1 MDLGAHLPTLVD
13 GVIGLTVLEGVALLV
28 HHRLTG
34 GGVRPRDFMLNL
46 VSGVCLMLALRC
58 ALREQGALWIAA
70 WLAAAGAAHA
80 ADIGLRWVK
89 RRVAGRAVPASFH
102 PRP

>member
-1 MDLGAHLPTLVD
+1 MDLAAHFPTLVD
-13 GVIGLTVLEGVALLV
+13 GVIGLTVLEGVALV
-28 HHRLTG
+28 IHHRLTG

-46 VSGVCLMLALRC
+46 VSGLCLMLALRC

-80 ADIGLRWVK
+80 TDMGLRWA
-89 RRVAGRAVPASFH
+89 RRRGAGHTAPVSFH